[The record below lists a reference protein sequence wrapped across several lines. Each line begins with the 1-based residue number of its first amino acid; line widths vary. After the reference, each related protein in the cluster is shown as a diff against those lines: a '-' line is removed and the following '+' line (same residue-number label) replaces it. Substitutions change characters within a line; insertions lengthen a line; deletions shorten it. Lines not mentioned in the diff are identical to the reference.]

1 MRTYEAEFDNVVNNV
16 LTKKVHCGKIIEFNE
31 NFMGSMNE
39 IMSKS
44 WDVVG
49 PAIDFEI
56 SNYMLKFS
64 GTSKVMCDF
73 FNTNLNKI
81 YNCMKWS
88 NDVIGKAF

>member
-44 WDVVG
+44 WDVVN
-49 PAIDFEI
+49 P
-56 SNYMLKFS
+56 Y
-64 GTSKVMCDF
+64 
-73 FNTNLNKI
+73 
-81 YNCMKWS
+81 
-88 NDVIGKAF
+88 